1 MNFAFIILSILN
13 IIAELTELSYDL
25 GRVTRKH
32 LVPVLVGTYV
42 LVQMGWEALTEME
55 MDINFGNMRLA
66 GGFA

>member
-1 MNFAFIILSILN
+1 MTFAFIILSILN

-32 LVPVLVGTYV
+32 LVPVLIGTYV

-55 MDINFGNMRLA
+55 MDINFGNKVLA